1 MFFYR
6 LCWLLIWL
14 PLRILTPMK
23 IIGKKNLPE
32 GKAILACN
40 HQSNWDPI
48 LIFSYRWDRPYVLA
62 KHTLFKNKFTSAV
75 MRSYGGIPVNRQ
87 EVSISTIKEVIK
99 ALNSDKH
106 LLIFPQGTRMKDID
120 GESVKNGLAMF
131 ALKTKSPVVPM
142 WYVRKPG
149 VFRLNKLLIGEPFEL
164 TEFYGQKPTKEVLD
178 KASEEVLQKMFEL
191 RDNYEAERKR
201 KKTKKIKV
209 VVDK

>member
-6 LCWLLIWL
+6 LSWLLVWL
-14 PLRILTPMK
+14 PLRILTPLRT
-23 IIGKKNLPE
+23 IGKKNLPK

-40 HQSNWDPI
+40 HQSNWDAV

-62 KHTLFKNKFTSAV
+62 KHTLFKNKLVGKV
-75 MRSYGGIPVNRQ
+75 MRSYGGIPVNRE

-99 ALNSDKH
+99 ALNSEKH
-106 LLIFPQGTRMKDID
+106 LLIFPQGTRMNEMD

-131 ALKTKSPVVPM
+131 ALKTKSPIVPM

-149 VFRLNKLLIGEPFEL
+149 IFRFNKLLIGEPFEL

-178 KASEEVLQKMFEL
+178 KASDVVIQKMFEL
-191 RDNYEAERKR
+191 RDNYEAERNK
-201 KKTKKIKV
+201 KKTKKLKV